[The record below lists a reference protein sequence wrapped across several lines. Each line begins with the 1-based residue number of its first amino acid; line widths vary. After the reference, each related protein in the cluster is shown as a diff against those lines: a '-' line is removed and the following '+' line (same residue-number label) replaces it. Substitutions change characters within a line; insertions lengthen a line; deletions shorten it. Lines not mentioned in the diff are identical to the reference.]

1 MHVVLLG
8 DNEPHI
14 LVTEKKM
21 KPDPKADLAASKDS
35 GSTDQYEKV
44 CIS

>member
-1 MHVVLLG
+1 MDVVLLG
-8 DNEPHI
+8 ENEPHI
-14 LVTEKKM
+14 LVAEKIT

-35 GSTDQYEKV
+35 RSTDQYEKV